1 MEEKERSEASF
12 VPQGIDKGKLSL
24 LKALSKSIPEVRREN
39 PYWVFEDGEIR
50 HRKTGKKLELTDLP
64 FIPAVAL
71 FFKKVYQRDQTEAQ
85 VVVVD
90 KKDQDKLLPKTSYV
104 EVAGYLVV
112 ILPQSNTL
120 TNSMVSEEVWQKNI
134 VDQGIVPVVRIHSH
148 HIFDAYQSKT
158 DFSSL
163 NSGSLEIV
171 LGNLLDHPQA
181 AYWLDEKGKDTKKH
195 VFTELLNL

>member
-1 MEEKERSEASF
+1 METYDE
-12 VPQGIDKGKLSL
+12 DKISL
-24 LKALSKSIPEVRREN
+24 LEKLSKSIPEVRHEN
-39 PYWVFEDGEIR
+39 PYWVFEDGEIH
-50 HRKTGKKLELTDLP
+50 HRDTKKKLELTDLP

-85 VVVVD
+85 VVVVG
-90 KKDQDKLLPKTSYV
+90 KQDQNKLLPKTNYV
-104 EVAGYLVV
+104 EVAGYLLV

-120 TNSMVSEEVWQKNI
+120 TNSRVAEEVWQKNI
-134 VDQGIVPVVRIHSH
+134 VDQGIIPVARIHSH

-181 AYWLDEKGKDTKKH
+181 AYWLDEKGKDTKQH
-195 VFTELLNL
+195 VFTESLNL